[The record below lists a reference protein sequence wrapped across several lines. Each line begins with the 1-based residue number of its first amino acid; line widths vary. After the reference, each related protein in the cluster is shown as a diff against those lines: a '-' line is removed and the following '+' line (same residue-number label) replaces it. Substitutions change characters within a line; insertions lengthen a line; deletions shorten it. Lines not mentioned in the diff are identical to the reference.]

1 MYVVY
6 LTVYMHIVRYVFA
19 EEKALESYG
28 YTGVSLGEQDKVT
41 VMLGKNSETRLN
53 EFKPWLRPSCIILS
67 ILTLFVLPFSHLY
80 WGE

>member
-1 MYVVY
+1 
-6 LTVYMHIVRYVFA
+6 MHIVRYVFA

-53 EFKPWLRPSCIILS
+53 EFKP
-67 ILTLFVLPFSHLY
+67 
-80 WGE
+80 